1 MLLEV
6 RGKGWVIKCEWFKR
20 KVDCYEPSLDKIRIL
35 VESGENNV
43 EAQQEK
49 QNQKGTEPIQ
59 QVIEQHIAQNEENEG
74 SGGEN
79 AKVLIN
85 YDNVDTVKK
94 QNILEKHTC

>member
-1 MLLEV
+1 MKEES
-6 RGKGWVIKCEWFKR
+6 KGWEIKCKWFKR
-20 KVDCYEPSLDKIRIL
+20 KFDCYEPSLDKIRIL
-35 VESGENNV
+35 VESGKNNV